1 VNTPRKNSTIATA
14 FMKAVCFTR
23 GWIEEINHHRGG
35 SMSAAADHFSARI
48 LIVKLPSE
56 DPTQHKAI
64 VNSIFACQKLKI
76 NVDSVIINPPKVP

>member
-1 VNTPRKNSTIATA
+1 MSTPRKNSTIATG

-23 GWIEEINHHRGG
+23 SWIEEINHHKGG
-35 SMSAAADHFSARI
+35 ASSAAADHFSARI

-76 NVDSVIINPPKVP
+76 NVDSVIIMPP